1 MYDKI
6 PTFLIEQ
13 IKEGQAILFL
23 GSGASREAFHQNGIK
38 SPTGQELSDLIAK
51 KFLGDTYINNDL
63 NYVSELA
70 ISESSLY
77 NVQKYIYDIFSEFKA
92 GEAHMSIPL
101 FSWHSIFTTN
111 YDLLIEDAYSNI
123 KDKNQTIVKFIKNGQ
138 KVNDAMREKNS
149 LMYFKLHGCIS
160 EIIDENLPL
169 ILTINQYIDYQK
181 NRSNLFERLQSFSAD
196 YPVIFVGHSLAD
208 ADIRA
213 TMKLI
218 SQSRENQPRHYLVAP
233 QMTDEAGR
241 YWENRKI
248 SPIRMNFSEFMRK
261 LKEHITPNERI
272 LSFARNNYTQEHPI
286 SSRFQSG
293 SRLPTQSLFEFLDKD
308 VDYIHKNINS
318 QETNPKLFYKGYFND
333 WDPILKNL
341 DVKRKITEDIIS
353 EIFLIEEED
362 RMNKQELFL
371 VHGNA
376 GSGKTVLIH
385 RLAFEAGANFDK
397 LCLVYKSDSSID
409 YNRLQEISELTGER
423 IYLFVERLHER
434 IEEIKFVINKC
445 KKDNVPITIIGTER
459 TNIWNT
465 LCSELLPFITREYSL
480 KYLDDIEIK
489 NLILLLEKHDSLG
502 YLTNKSYED
511 KVSALSEKAGREL
524 LVALYEATAGKNLAD
539 IVMDEYNKIPSEEAQ
554 SIYLTICTFHRVGT
568 YARAGNLSRLHNV
581 NFSYF
586 NEKLFKPLESVVY
599 TKRNYR
605 INDYT
610 FVTRHPYIAEM
621 VFEQV
626 YVNEDDRYNKYIEV
640 LAKLD
645 IDYESDL
652 LVFNEL
658 TNARRLMEIFK
669 DNNKIRSIFQI
680 AKEGAGDDPF
690 VMQQESIF
698 EMRAEDGDFHKSES
712 LLQDATEIDP
722 DNIFFLHTRAE
733 LFLKRAEK
741 TDNFLIRKQLVKR
754 TKELCTNILQ
764 NFKNRSA
771 NLSPTYHTLLKTH
784 ILELSYYLSDVE
796 EKDDLAK
803 RIQNFEKI
811 FNNAIQEYP
820 NESFL
825 LDAEAKFNELMSN
838 FPAAIESLEKAFEIN
853 KSSPYLATR
862 LSNYYIDKDLIKSKE
877 ILEESLRIN
886 QYDKNLNF
894 LYSKLLLKIEP
905 ENYINHRHFLR
916 NSFVKNDNRLEAQFW
931 YARCLYLLEEKEESK
946 QFFNVTKN
954 APIDYRIKKRNQ
966 GEVFFNN
973 TPKIFNGV
981 IIKLERSYGF
991 VKENIT
997 GETIY
1002 FYREKNGVDKLE
1014 INMKINFKKFF
1025 NYYGVNAV
1033 LI

>member
-1 MYDKI
+1 
-6 PTFLIEQ
+6 
-13 IKEGQAILFL
+13 
-23 GSGASREAFHQNGIK
+23 
-38 SPTGQELSDLIAK
+38 
-51 KFLGDTYINNDL
+51 
-63 NYVSELA
+63 
-70 ISESSLY
+70 
-77 NVQKYIYDIFSEFKA
+77 
-92 GEAHMSIPL
+92 
-101 FSWHSIFTTN
+101 
-111 YDLLIEDAYSNI
+111 
-123 KDKNQTIVKFIKNGQ
+123 
-138 KVNDAMREKNS
+138 MREKNS

-599 TKRNYR
+599 TKE
-605 INDYT
+605 I
-610 FVTRHPYIAEM
+610 IG
-621 VFEQV
+621 
-626 YVNEDDRYNKYIEV
+626 
-640 LAKLD
+640 
-645 IDYESDL
+645 
-652 LVFNEL
+652 
-658 TNARRLMEIFK
+658 LMI
-669 DNNKIRSIFQI
+669 IR
-680 AKEGAGDDPF
+680 
-690 VMQQESIF
+690 
-698 EMRAEDGDFHKSES
+698 
-712 LLQDATEIDP
+712 LLQDIL
-722 DNIFFLHTRAE
+722 ILLKWFLNKYM
-733 LFLKRAEK
+733 LMKM
-741 TDNFLIRKQLVKR
+741 IGI
-754 TKELCTNILQ
+754 TNI
-764 NFKNRSA
+764 
-771 NLSPTYHTLLKTH
+771 
-784 ILELSYYLSDVE
+784 
-796 EKDDLAK
+796 
-803 RIQNFEKI
+803 
-811 FNNAIQEYP
+811 
-820 NESFL
+820 
-825 LDAEAKFNELMSN
+825 
-838 FPAAIESLEKAFEIN
+838 
-853 KSSPYLATR
+853 
-862 LSNYYIDKDLIKSKE
+862 
-877 ILEESLRIN
+877 
-886 QYDKNLNF
+886 
-894 LYSKLLLKIEP
+894 
-905 ENYINHRHFLR
+905 
-916 NSFVKNDNRLEAQFW
+916 
-931 YARCLYLLEEKEESK
+931 
-946 QFFNVTKN
+946 
-954 APIDYRIKKRNQ
+954 
-966 GEVFFNN
+966 
-973 TPKIFNGV
+973 
-981 IIKLERSYGF
+981 
-991 VKENIT
+991 
-997 GETIY
+997 
-1002 FYREKNGVDKLE
+1002 
-1014 INMKINFKKFF
+1014 
-1025 NYYGVNAV
+1025 
-1033 LI
+1033 